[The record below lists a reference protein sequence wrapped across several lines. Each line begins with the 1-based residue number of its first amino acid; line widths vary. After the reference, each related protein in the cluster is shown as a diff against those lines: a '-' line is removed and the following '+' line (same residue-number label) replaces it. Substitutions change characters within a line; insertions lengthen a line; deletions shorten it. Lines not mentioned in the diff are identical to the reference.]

1 MAEAGELG
9 AALSSDVMDVP
20 EIHYARSGDVA
31 IAYQVVGDGSMDLVY
46 VPTFANLVF
55 PWFDRDWKSFYD
67 RLASFARLILL
78 DKRGTGL
85 SDRPR
90 DLGSLET
97 RMDDIRAVLD
107 AVRAERAVL
116 VGSGAGG
123 QPCAMF
129 AATYPERTRALV
141 LVNTPARAVKTDDYP
156 YGLEPDAWREQ
167 LREVRQRWGER
178 DYFEQQARMT
188 NPSADDEYLSW
199 FVTCQRFNAS
209 PGAALSFYRVLGE
222 TDLRDVLPS
231 ISVPTLV
238 LHGPA
243 QREEMLDVA
252 RRVPDAR
259 SVGLPGGTLIETFE
273 SIARETSAFVEDE
286 RPDEV
291 PDSVLATVLFTDLVG
306 STERAAT
313 IGDRAWR
320 DLLTR
325 HHEDVRRELARFR
338 GEEIDSAGDGFF
350 CRFDGPARAVAC
362 ARAIASRATEL
373 DLAVR
378 AGVHTGECEI
388 VGEKLA
394 GISVVTG
401 ARVAALANSGEVLVS
416 QTVKDLVAGSGFEFV
431 DRGAHELKGVPGN
444 WRLYSVA
451 ANT

>member
-1 MAEAGELG
+1 
-9 AALSSDVMDVP
+9 MDVP

-31 IAYQVVGDGSMDLVY
+31 IAYQVVGDRPLDLVF

-55 PWFDRDWKSFYD
+55 PWLNRDWKAFYD

-107 AVRAERAVL
+107 AVGAERAIL
-116 VGSGAGG
+116 LGSGAGG

-141 LVNTPARAVKTDDYP
+141 LVNTPARAVKTEDYP

-167 LREVRQRWGER
+167 LREIRERWGDR
-178 DYFEQQARMT
+178 DYFEQQARRA
-188 NPSADDEYLSW
+188 NPSADDAFVSW

-209 PGAALSFYRVLGE
+209 PGAALNFYRVLGE
-222 TDLRDVLPS
+222 TDLRDVLSS
-231 ISVPTLV
+231 IRAPTLV

-243 QREEMLDVA
+243 QRDEMQDVA
-252 RRVPDAR
+252 RRVPGAR
-259 SVGLPGGTLIETFE
+259 VVALSGDTIIEAFP
-273 SIARETSAFVEDE
+273 SIARETIAFVEDE
-286 RPDEV
+286 HPDEV
-291 PDSVLATVLFTDLVG
+291 PDSVLATVLFTDLAS

-362 ARAIASRATEL
+362 ARTMVSRAAEL
-373 DLAVR
+373 DLALR
-378 AGVHTGECEI
+378 AGIHTGECEV

-401 ARVAALANSGEVLVS
+401 ARVAALADPGEVLVS
-416 QTVKDLVAGSGFEFV
+416 QTVKDLVAGSRFGFV
-431 DRGAHELKGVPGN
+431 DRGIHELKGVPGD
-444 WRLYSVA
+444 WHLYSVA
-451 ANT
+451 TSSDLR

>member
-1 MAEAGELG
+1 M
-9 AALSSDVMDVP
+9 
-20 EIHYARSGDVA
+20 
-31 IAYQVVGDGSMDLVY
+31 
-46 VPTFANLVF
+46 
-55 PWFDRDWKSFYD
+55 
-67 RLASFARLILL
+67 
-78 DKRGTGL
+78 
-85 SDRPR
+85 DRPR

-156 YGLEPDAWREQ
+156 YGLEPGAWREQ

-178 DYFEQQARMT
+178 DYFEQQARMA

-222 TDLRDVLPS
+222 TIFGTCSLASACRRWCSTARPS
-231 ISVPTLV
+231 
-238 LHGPA
+238 
-243 QREEMLDVA
+243 E
-252 RRVPDAR
+252 RRCWMSLAAFPMR
-259 SVGLPGGTLIETFE
+259 GQSGCLGSLIETFE

-362 ARAIASRATEL
+362 ARAIAIRATASSTLPSAREST
-373 DLAVR
+373 R
-378 AGVHTGECEI
+378 ASAKSS
-388 VGEKLA
+388 EKSLRA
-394 GISVVTG
+394 S
-401 ARVAALANSGEVLVS
+401 RLSPALASRHSLTLARCSSHRPSKISSRVR
-416 QTVKDLVAGSGFEFV
+416 GS
-431 DRGAHELKGVPGN
+431 
-444 WRLYSVA
+444 SSSTA
-451 ANT
+451 ASTS

>member
-1 MAEAGELG
+1 
-9 AALSSDVMDVP
+9 MDVP

-31 IAYQVVGDGSMDLVY
+31 IAYQVVGDGPMDLVF

-55 PWFDRDWKSFYD
+55 PWLNRDWKSFYEH
-67 RLASFARLILL
+67 LASFARLILL

-90 DLGSLET
+90 DLGGLEA
-97 RMDDIRAVLD
+97 RMDDIRAVID
-107 AVRAERAVL
+107 AVGAERPVL

-141 LVNTPARAVKTDDYP
+141 LVNTPARAVKTEGYP

-178 DYFEQQARMT
+178 DYFEQQARAA
-188 NPSADDEYLSW
+188 NPDADGEFLAW

-209 PGAALSFYRVLGE
+209 PGAALNFYRVLGE
-222 TDLRDVLPS
+222 TDLRDVLAS

-243 QREEMLDVA
+243 QRDEMLDVA
-252 RRVPDAR
+252 RRVRDAR
-259 SVGLPGGTLIETFE
+259 SIALPANTLIETFE
-273 SIARETSAFVEDE
+273 SIARETSSFVEGSGSAD
-286 RPDEV
+286 V
-291 PDSVLATVLFTDLVG
+291 PDSVLATVLFTDLVA
-306 STERAAT
+306 STERAAA

-320 DLLTR
+320 DLLSR
-325 HHEDVRRELARFR
+325 HYDDVRRELARFQ

-362 ARAIASRATEL
+362 ARTIVNQAREL

-378 AGVHTGECEI
+378 AGIHTGECEV
-388 VGEKLA
+388 VGQKLA

-401 ARVAALANSGEVLVS
+401 ARVAALADPGEVLVS
-416 QTVKDLVAGSGFEFV
+416 QTVKDLVAGSGFGFA
-431 DRGAHELKGVPGN
+431 DRGTHELKGVQGD

-451 ANT
+451 TDGP

>member
-1 MAEAGELG
+1 
-9 AALSSDVMDVP
+9 VDVP

-31 IAYQVVGDGSMDLVY
+31 IAYQVVGEGPIDLVF

-55 PWFDRDWKSFYD
+55 PWFNPDWKSFYD
-67 RLASFARLILL
+67 RLASFARLMLL

-107 AVRAERAVL
+107 AVEAERAVL

-141 LVNTPARAVKTDDYP
+141 LVNTPARAVKTEGYP

-167 LREVRQRWGER
+167 LRVVRQRWGER
-178 DYFEQQARMT
+178 EYFEEQARAA
-188 NPSADDEYLSW
+188 NPSADDEFVDW

-209 PGAALSFYRVLGE
+209 PGAALNFYRVLGE
-222 TDLRDVLPS
+222 TDLRDVLNS
-231 ISVPTLV
+231 VSVPTLV

-243 QREEMLDVA
+243 QRDEMLDVA
-252 RRVPDAR
+252 RRVPNAR
-259 SVGLPGGTLIETFE
+259 AVGMPANTLIETFD
-273 SIARETSAFVEDE
+273 SILRETSAFIEDAS
-286 RPDEV
+286 PHDV
-291 PDSVLATVLFTDLVG
+291 PDSVLATVLFTDLVA
-306 STERAAT
+306 STERAAE

-320 DLLTR
+320 DLLMR
-325 HHEDVRRELARFR
+325 HHDDVRREVARFR

-362 ARAIASRATEL
+362 AQTIVSRAREL

-378 AGVHTGECEI
+378 AGIHTGECEV

-394 GISVVTG
+394 GISVVIG
-401 ARVAALANSGEVLVS
+401 ARIAALANSGEVLVS
-416 QTVKDLVAGSGFEFV
+416 QTVKDLVAGSGFELG
-431 DRGAHELKGVPGN
+431 DRGSHELKGVPGE
-444 WRLYSVA
+444 WRLYSVS
-451 ANT
+451 TSD

>member
-1 MAEAGELG
+1 ME
-9 AALSSDVMDVP
+9 VP

-31 IAYQVVGDGSMDLVY
+31 IAYQVVGDGPIDIVF

-55 PWFDRDWKSFYD
+55 PWFNRDWKAFYD
-67 RLASFARLILL
+67 GLASFARLILL

-90 DLGSLET
+90 DLGSLEA
-97 RMDDIRAVLD
+97 RMDDIRAVVD
-107 AVRAERAVL
+107 AVEAERAVL
-116 VGSGAGG
+116 VASGAGG

-141 LVNTPARAVKTDDYP
+141 LVNTPARAVKAEDYP

-178 DYFEQQARMT
+178 DYFEEQARRA
-188 NPSADDEYLSW
+188 NPRADDEFVSW

-209 PGAALSFYRVLGE
+209 PGAALNFYRVLGE
-222 TDLRDVLPS
+222 TDLRDVLSS

-243 QREEMLDVA
+243 QRDEMLDVA

-259 SVGLPGGTLIETFE
+259 SVALAADTLIETFE
-273 SIARETSAFVEDE
+273 SIARETRAFVEDE
-286 RPDEV
+286 RPEDV

-320 DLLTR
+320 DLLSR
-325 HHEDVRRELARFR
+325 HHEDVRRELVRYR
-338 GEEIDSAGDGFF
+338 GAEIDSAGDGFF

-362 ARAIASRATEL
+362 AQTIVARAKDL

-378 AGVHTGECEI
+378 AGIHTGECEV

-401 ARVAALANSGEVLVS
+401 ARLAALADSGEVLVS
-416 QTVKDLVAGSGFEFV
+416 QTVKDLVAGSGFEFI
-431 DRGAHELKGVPGN
+431 DRGTHELKGVPGD
-444 WRLYSVA
+444 WRLYSA
-451 ANT
+451 AART

>member
-1 MAEAGELG
+1 
-9 AALSSDVMDVP
+9 MDIP
-20 EIHYARSGDVA
+20 EVHYARSGDVA
-31 IAYQVVGDGSMDLVY
+31 IAYQVVGEGAFDLVF

-55 PWFDRDWKSFYD
+55 PWLNRDWKSFYD

-107 AVRAERAVL
+107 AVGAERAVL

-141 LVNTPARAVKTDDYP
+141 LVNTPARAVKTEDYP
-156 YGLEPDAWREQ
+156 YGVEPDAWREQ
-167 LREVRQRWGER
+167 LREIRQRWGER
-178 DYFEQQARMT
+178 DYFEQQART
-188 NPSADDEYLSW
+188 ANPTADEDFIDW

-209 PGAALSFYRVLGE
+209 PGAALNFYRVLGD
-222 TDLRDVLPS
+222 TDLRDVLS
-231 ISVPTLV
+231 SVSVPSLV

-243 QREEMLDVA
+243 QRDQMLDVA
-252 RRVPDAR
+252 RRIPDAR
-259 SVGLPGGTLIETFE
+259 SVALSADTLIETFE
-273 SIARETSAFVEDE
+273 NIARETNVFVEDA
-286 RPDEV
+286 RPDDV
-291 PDSVLATVLFTDLVG
+291 PGSVLATVLFTDLVG
-306 STERAAT
+306 STERAAAL
-313 IGDRAWR
+313 GDRAWR

-338 GEEIDSAGDGFF
+338 GEELDSAGDGFF
-350 CRFDGPARAVAC
+350 CRFDGPARALAC
-362 ARAIASRATEL
+362 ARHVVSGAKEL

-378 AGVHTGECEI
+378 AGIHTGECEV

-401 ARVAALANSGEVLVS
+401 ARVAALADSGEVLVS
-416 QTVKDLVAGSGFEFV
+416 QTVKDLVAGSGFGFI
-431 DRGAHELKGVPGN
+431 DRGEHELKGVPGI
-444 WRLYSVA
+444 WRVYAVA
-451 ANT
+451 GG

>member
-1 MAEAGELG
+1 
-9 AALSSDVMDVP
+9 MDVP

-31 IAYQVVGDGSMDLVY
+31 IAYQVVGDGPIDIVF

-55 PWFDRDWKSFYD
+55 PWFNRDWKAFYD
-67 RLASFARLILL
+67 GLASFARLILL

-90 DLGSLET
+90 DLGSLEA
-97 RMDDIRAVLD
+97 RMDDIRAVVD
-107 AVRAERAVL
+107 AVEAERAVL
-116 VGSGAGG
+116 VASGAGG

-141 LVNTPARAVKTDDYP
+141 LVNTPARAVKAEDYP

-178 DYFEQQARMT
+178 DYFEEQARRA
-188 NPSADDEYLSW
+188 NPSADDEFVSW

-209 PGAALSFYRVLGE
+209 PGAALNFYRVLGE
-222 TDLRDVLPS
+222 TDLRDVLSS

-243 QREEMLDVA
+243 QRDEMLDVA

-259 SVGLPGGTLIETFE
+259 SVALAADTLIETFE
-273 SIARETSAFVEDE
+273 SIARETRAFVEDE
-286 RPDEV
+286 RPEDV

-320 DLLTR
+320 DLLSR
-325 HHEDVRRELARFR
+325 HHEDVRRELVRYR

-362 ARAIASRATEL
+362 AQTIVTRAKEL

-378 AGVHTGECEI
+378 AGIHTGECEV

-401 ARVAALANSGEVLVS
+401 ARVAGLANPGEVLVS
-416 QTVKDLVAGSGFEFV
+416 QTVKDLVAGSGFEFI
-431 DRGAHELKGVPGN
+431 DRGTHELKGVPGD
-444 WRLYSVA
+444 WRLYSA
-451 ANT
+451 AART

>member
-1 MAEAGELG
+1 
-9 AALSSDVMDVP
+9 MDVP

-31 IAYQVVGDGSMDLVY
+31 IAYQVVGDGTFDLVF

-55 PWFDRDWKSFYD
+55 PWLNSDWKSFYE
-67 RLASFARLILL
+67 RLASFARLIML

-90 DLGSLET
+90 DLGSLEA

-107 AVRAERAVL
+107 AVGAERVVL

-141 LVNTPARAVKTDDYP
+141 LVNTPARAVRTDDYP

-167 LREVRQRWGER
+167 LREIRQLWGER
-178 DYFEQQARMT
+178 DYFAQQARMA
-188 NPSADDEYLSW
+188 NPRADDEFVDW

-209 PGAALSFYRVLGE
+209 PGAALTFYRVLGE
-222 TDLRDVLPS
+222 TDLRDVLAS
-231 ISVPTLV
+231 VSVPTLV

-243 QREEMLDVA
+243 QRDEMLDVA
-252 RRVPDAR
+252 RRVPGSR
-259 SVGLPGGTLIETFE
+259 SVALPADTLIETFTD
-273 SIARETSAFVEDE
+273 IAREARIFVEGAE
-286 RPDEV
+286 ENEV

-306 STERAAT
+306 STERAAVL
-313 IGDRAWR
+313 GDRAWR

-338 GEEIDSAGDGFF
+338 GEEVDSAGDGFF
-350 CRFDGPARAVAC
+350 CRFDGPARAIAC
-362 ARAIASRATEL
+362 ARTIVTGARERGL
-373 DLAVR
+373 DVR
-378 AGVHTGECEI
+378 AGIHTGECEV

-401 ARVAALANSGEVLVS
+401 ARVSALAGPGEVLVS
-416 QTVKDLVAGSGFEFV
+416 QTVKDLVAGSGFEFN
-431 DRGAHELKGVPGN
+431 DRGEHELKGVPGI
-444 WRLYSVA
+444 WRVHAVA
-451 ANT
+451 GT

>member
-1 MAEAGELG
+1 VG
-9 AALSSDVMDVP
+9 VP
-20 EIHYARSGDVA
+20 EVHYARSGDVA
-31 IAYQVVGDGSMDLVY
+31 IAYQVVGDGPIDLVF

-55 PWFDRDWKSFYD
+55 PWHNSDWKSFYD
-67 RLASFARLILL
+67 LLASFARLILL

-90 DLGSLET
+90 DLGSLEA

-107 AVRAERAVL
+107 AVGAEQAAL
-116 VGSGAGG
+116 LGSGAGG

-141 LVNTPARAVKTDDYP
+141 LVNTPARAVRAENYP

-167 LREVRQRWGER
+167 LRDIRLRWGER
-178 DYFEQQARMT
+178 DYFEQQARTT
-188 NPSADDEYLSW
+188 NPGADAEFLDW

-209 PGAALSFYRVLGE
+209 PGAALNFYRVLGE
-222 TDLRDVLPS
+222 TDLRDVLS
-231 ISVPTLV
+231 SVTVPTLV

-243 QREEMLDVA
+243 QRDEMLDVA
-252 RRVPDAR
+252 RRVRGAQSVALPTDALTE
-259 SVGLPGGTLIETFE
+259 VFPH
-273 SIARETSAFVEDE
+273 IARETRDFVEGA

-313 IGDRAWR
+313 VGDRAWR

-338 GEEIDSAGDGFF
+338 GVEMDSAGDGFF
-350 CRFDGPARAVAC
+350 CRFDGPARAMAC
-362 ARAIASRATEL
+362 AQTISTRARDL

-378 AGVHTGECEI
+378 AGIHTGECEV

-401 ARVAALANSGEVLVS
+401 ARIAALANAGEVLVS
-416 QTVKDLVAGSGFEFV
+416 QTVKDLVAGSGFGFSDHGV
-431 DRGAHELKGVPGN
+431 HELKGVPGE
-444 WRLYSVA
+444 WRLYSM
-451 ANT
+451 TTST

>member
-1 MAEAGELG
+1 
-9 AALSSDVMDVP
+9 VDVP
-20 EIHYARSGDVA
+20 EIHYTRSADVA
-31 IAYQVVGDGSMDLVY
+31 IAYQVVGDGPSDLVF

-55 PWFDRDWKSFYD
+55 PWFNRDWKSFYE
-67 RLASFARLILL
+67 RLASFTRLILL

-85 SDRPR
+85 SDRPN

-107 AVRAERAVL
+107 AVGAERAIVL
-116 VGSGAGG
+116 GSGAGG

-141 LVNTPARAVKTDDYP
+141 LVNTPARAVKTEDYP

-167 LREVRQRWGER
+167 LREIRNRWGER
-178 DYFEQQARMT
+178 DYFERQARMA
-188 NPSADDEYLSW
+188 NPSADDDFLDW

-209 PGAALSFYRVLGE
+209 PGAALNFYRVLGE
-222 TDLRDVLPS
+222 TDLRDVLS
-231 ISVPTLV
+231 SVNVPTLV

-243 QREEMLDVA
+243 QRDEMLDVA

-259 SVGLPGGTLIETFE
+259 SVALPADTLIETFE
-273 SIARETSAFVEDE
+273 SIARETSAFVEDA
-286 RPDEV
+286 RPDQI

-306 STERAAT
+306 STERAAA

-350 CRFDGPARAVAC
+350 CRFDGPARAMAC
-362 ARAIASRATEL
+362 ARTIVSQAGEL

-378 AGVHTGECEI
+378 AGIHTGECEV

-394 GISVVTG
+394 GIAVVTG
-401 ARVAALANSGEVLVS
+401 ARVAALANPGEVLVS
-416 QTVKDLVAGSGFEFV
+416 QTVKDLVAGSGFGFI
-431 DRGAHELKGVPGN
+431 DRGTHELKGVPGD

-451 ANT
+451 ASA

>member
-1 MAEAGELG
+1 
-9 AALSSDVMDVP
+9 MDVP

-31 IAYQVVGDGSMDLVY
+31 IAYQVVGDGPIDIVF

-55 PWFDRDWKSFYD
+55 PWFNRDWKAFYD
-67 RLASFARLILL
+67 GLASFARLILL

-90 DLGSLET
+90 DLGSLEA
-97 RMDDIRAVLD
+97 RMDDIRAVVD
-107 AVRAERAVL
+107 AVEAERAVL
-116 VGSGAGG
+116 VASGAGG

-141 LVNTPARAVKTDDYP
+141 LVNTPARAVKAEDYA

-178 DYFEQQARMT
+178 DYFEEQARRA
-188 NPSADDEYLSW
+188 NPSADDEFVSW

-209 PGAALSFYRVLGE
+209 PGAALNFYRVLGE
-222 TDLRDVLPS
+222 TDLRDVLSS

-243 QREEMLDVA
+243 QRDEMLDVA

-259 SVGLPGGTLIETFE
+259 SVALAADTLIETFE
-273 SIARETSAFVEDE
+273 SIARETRAFVEDE
-286 RPDEV
+286 RPEDV

-320 DLLTR
+320 DLLSR
-325 HHEDVRRELARFR
+325 HHEDVRRELVRYR

-362 ARAIASRATEL
+362 AQTIVTRAKEL

-378 AGVHTGECEI
+378 AGIHTGECEV

-401 ARVAALANSGEVLVS
+401 ARVAALADSGEVLVS
-416 QTVKDLVAGSGFEFV
+416 QTVKDLVAGSGFEFI
-431 DRGAHELKGVPGN
+431 DRGTHELKGVPGD
-444 WRLYSVA
+444 WRLYSA
-451 ANT
+451 AART

>member
-1 MAEAGELG
+1 M
-9 AALSSDVMDVP
+9 P
-20 EIHYARSGDVA
+20 EIHYTRSGDVA
-31 IAYQVVGDGSMDLVY
+31 IAYQVVGEGTFDLVF

-55 PWFDRDWKSFYD
+55 PWLNRDWKSFYD
-67 RLASFARLILL
+67 RLASFARLIML

-90 DLGSLET
+90 DLGSLEA

-107 AVRAERAVL
+107 AVGAERAVL
-116 VGSGAGG
+116 VGGGAGG

-141 LVNTPARAVKTDDYP
+141 LVGTPARAVKTDDYP

-178 DYFEQQARMT
+178 DYFEQQARMA
-188 NPSADDEYLSW
+188 NPSADDEFVDW

-209 PGAALSFYRVLGE
+209 PGAALNFYRVLGE
-222 TDLRDVLPS
+222 TDLRDVLAS

-252 RRVPDAR
+252 RRVPGAR
-259 SVGLPGGTLIETFE
+259 SVALP
-273 SIARETSAFVEDE
+273 ARHAHRDVRGVSPA
-286 RPDEV
+286 RPAPSWKMLSPIEV

-313 IGDRAWR
+313 LGDRAWR

-325 HHEDVRRELARFR
+325 HHGDVRRELARFR

-350 CRFDGPARAVAC
+350 CRFDGPARAMAC
-362 ARAIASRATEL
+362 ARAIVSRAKEL
-373 DLAVR
+373 DLGVR
-378 AGVHTGECEI
+378 AGIHTGECEV

-401 ARVAALANSGEVLVS
+401 ARVAALADSGEVLVS
-416 QTVKDLVAGSGFEFV
+416 QTVKDLVAGSGFDFI
-431 DRGAHELKGVPGN
+431 DRGEHELKGVPGT
-444 WRLYSVA
+444 WRVYAVA
-451 ANT
+451 DPL

>member
-1 MAEAGELG
+1 
-9 AALSSDVMDVP
+9 VDVP
-20 EIHYARSGDVA
+20 DIHYARSGDVA
-31 IAYQVVGDGSMDLVY
+31 IAYQVVGDRPMDLVF

-55 PWFDRDWKSFYD
+55 PWFNRDWKSFYE

-107 AVRAERAVL
+107 EVGAERAVL

-141 LVNTPARAVKTDDYP
+141 LVNTPARAVKTEDYP

-178 DYFEQQARMT
+178 DYFEQQARMA
-188 NPSADDEYLSW
+188 NPAADDEFVSW

-209 PGAALSFYRVLGE
+209 PGAALNFYRVLGQ
-222 TDLRDVLPS
+222 TDLRDVLSS

-238 LHGPA
+238 LHSPA
-243 QREEMLDVA
+243 QRDEMVDVA
-252 RRVPDAR
+252 RRVPGGR
-259 SVGLPGGTLIETFE
+259 SVALPGDTLIETFE
-273 SIARETSAFVEDE
+273 SIARETSVFVEDE
-286 RPDEV
+286 RPEEV

-350 CRFDGPARAVAC
+350 CPFDGPARAVAC
-362 ARAIASRATEL
+362 ARAIVSCAREL
-373 DLAVR
+373 DLSVR
-378 AGVHTGECEI
+378 AGIHTGECEV

-401 ARVAALANSGEVLVS
+401 SRVAALANSGEVLVS
-416 QTVKDLVAGSGFEFV
+416 QTVKDLVAGSGFEFI
-431 DRGAHELKGVPGN
+431 DRGSHELKGVPGD

-451 ANT
+451 AST

>member
-1 MAEAGELG
+1 
-9 AALSSDVMDVP
+9 MDIP
-20 EIHYARSGDVA
+20 EIHYTRSGDIA
-31 IAYQVVGDGSMDLVY
+31 IAYQVVGEGKFDLVF

-55 PWFDRDWKSFYD
+55 PWLNRDWKSFYE
-67 RLASFARLILL
+67 RLASFARLITL

-90 DLGSLET
+90 DLGSLEA

-107 AVRAERAVL
+107 AVGTERAVL

-141 LVNTPARAVKTDDYP
+141 LVNTPARAVKADDYP

-167 LREVRQRWGER
+167 LREIRQLWGER
-178 DYFEQQARMT
+178 DYFEHQARMA
-188 NPSADDEYLSW
+188 NPTADDEFVDW

-209 PGAALSFYRVLGE
+209 PGAALNFHRVLGE
-222 TDLRDVLPS
+222 TDLRDVLAS
-231 ISVPTLV
+231 VSVPTLV

-243 QREEMLDVA
+243 QRDEMLDVA

-259 SVGLPGGTLIETFE
+259 SAALPADTLIETFE
-273 SIARETSAFVEDE
+273 DIARETRAFVEGAQ
-286 RPDEV
+286 PNEV

-306 STERAAT
+306 STERAAAL
-313 IGDRAWR
+313 GDRAWR

-325 HHEDVRRELARFR
+325 HQEDVRRELGRFR
-338 GEEIDSAGDGFF
+338 GEELDSAGDGFF
-350 CRFDGPARAVAC
+350 CRFDGPARAIAC
-362 ARAIASRATEL
+362 ARAIVTGASQRDL
-373 DLAVR
+373 DVR
-378 AGVHTGECEI
+378 AGIHTGECEV

-401 ARVAALANSGEVLVS
+401 ARVSALAGRGEVLVS
-416 QTVKDLVAGSGFEFV
+416 QTVKDLVAGSRFGLI
-431 DRGAHELKGVPGN
+431 DRGEHELKGVPGI
-444 WRLYSVA
+444 WRVYAVA
-451 ANT
+451 EG